1 MTEKITK
8 EPKKPTLQSST
19 SLLGTLEHLTG
30 ALEIKPTNDY
40 MFRAVLQTNE
50 KALKGLLSALL
61 NMPIEDIIDVNILN
75 PIKLGEAFDDK
86 TIVLDLNILLNT
98 GKIINLEMQ
107 ILNQGDWS
115 ERSLYYLCKNYAQLK
130 RGQSYKDILPV
141 THIGIVDF
149 SPFPENK
156 QFYSEYYLKESK
168 TNHTYSD
175 KLCIR
180 MLNLTQIG
188 NVTDEEQ
195 QSTLYQWAKL
205 FKSTTWEEI
214 KMLADKNSSISEF
227 TFTLH
232 EMSED
237 EKIYYQC
244 LARERYECDKL
255 SCIAYGKQQGLTQ
268 GRNQINEL
276 HHQLIEAN
284 RFDDLKRS
292 TTDPAYQAE
301 LLKEFNL

>member
-1 MTEKITK
+1 
-8 EPKKPTLQSST
+8 
-19 SLLGTLEHLTG
+19 
-30 ALEIKPTNDY
+30 
-40 MFRAVLQTNE
+40 
-50 KALKGLLSALL
+50 
-61 NMPIEDIIDVNILN
+61 
-75 PIKLGEAFDDK
+75 
-86 TIVLDLNILLNT
+86 
-98 GKIINLEMQ
+98 
-107 ILNQGDWS
+107 
-115 ERSLYYLCKNYAQLK
+115 
-130 RGQSYKDILPV
+130 
-141 THIGIVDF
+141 
-149 SPFPENK
+149 
-156 QFYSEYYLKESK
+156 
-168 TNHTYSD
+168 
-175 KLCIR
+175 

-188 NVTDEEQ
+188 NVTDEER
-195 QSTLYQWAKL
+195 QSTLYEWAKL

-255 SCIAYGKQQGLTQ
+255 SCIAYGKKQGLDEGLQQ

-276 HHQLIEAN
+276 VHLLIEAN